1 MVLKIG
7 LQPPDFE
14 LRNQHGESVSLS
26 SYRGSRRVVLVF
38 YPYAFSRVC
47 SSELHALR
55 DRLPEFANERTQL
68 LAVSCDHMFSL
79 RGFADRDG
87 LGFPLLSD
95 FWPHGAVSQL
105 YGVFDP
111 QRGCANRGTF
121 ILDTSGLL
129 IGASSM
135 RIPDA
140 RWIEDYKPC
149 LPVCEITVPICPFR
163 SHRAADG
170 VEWSQSR
177 PSGAPDPGG
186 RALDRVPRGV

>member
-1 MVLKIG
+1 VSVALEIG
-7 LQPPDFE
+7 LEPPDFE

-55 DRLPEFANERTQL
+55 DQLPEFANERTQL

-79 RGFADRDG
+79 RAFADRDS

-95 FWPHGAVSQL
+95 FWPHGGVSQL
-105 YGVFDP
+105 YGVFDH

-121 ILDTSGLL
+121 ILDTSGVLRW
-129 IGASSM
+129 SVHHEMS
-135 RIPDA
+135 DA
-140 RWIEDYKPC
+140 RSIEDYK
-149 LPVCEITVPICPFR
+149 TVL
-163 SHRAADG
+163 AG
-170 VEWSQSR
+170 
-177 PSGAPDPGG
+177 
-186 RALDRVPRGV
+186 L